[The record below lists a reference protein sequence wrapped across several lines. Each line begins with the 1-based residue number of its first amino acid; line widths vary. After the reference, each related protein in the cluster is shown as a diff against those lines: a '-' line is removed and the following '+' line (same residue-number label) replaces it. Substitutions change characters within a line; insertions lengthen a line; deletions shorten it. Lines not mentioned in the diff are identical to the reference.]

1 MPSAAHANW
10 KGAGLARLR
19 ELEKVHTQV
28 AGGTPGRKWG
38 TEQLNRSLM
47 VALVA
52 QFQTY
57 CRELHDEAV
66 AVHVGQA
73 TAEQQSLL
81 EQLLTTGRKLDTHT
95 PRTDTLGSDF
105 GRLGFDLMAGVKA
118 VGAVPEAALKSLD
131 LLVEFR
137 NAVGHGNEA
146 KIAKLEKHGPIKATK
161 KSYTEYRATIDGLV
175 GTIDAVV
182 AAKLAA
188 LLNIGPP
195 W

>member
-1 MPSAAHANW
+1 MASVALVNW
-10 KGAGLARLR
+10 KGAGLKRLR

-38 TEQLNRSLM
+38 TDQLNRSLM

-66 AVHVGQA
+66 AVHVLQA
-73 TAEQQSLL
+73 RAEQRQLL
-81 EQLLTTGRKLDTHT
+81 EQLLMSGRKLNTHT

-105 GRLGFDLMAGVKA
+105 GRLGFDFMTAVKA

-131 LLVEFR
+131 LLVDLR
-137 NAVGHGNEA
+137 NAIGHGNEV
-146 KIAKLEKHGPIKATK
+146 KILQLARVGPIKATK
-161 KSYTEYRATIDGLV
+161 RSYTEYRGIIDGLV
-175 GTIDAVV
+175 GTIDTVV

-188 LLNIGPP
+188 LLNIAPP

>member
-1 MPSAAHANW
+1 MSSVAHANW
-10 KGAGLARLR
+10 KGAGLARLK
-19 ELEKVHTQV
+19 ELEKVHTKV
-28 AGGTPGRKWG
+28 AGEKPGRKWG

-105 GRLGFDLMAGVKA
+105 GRLGFDFMAGVKA
-118 VGAVPEAALKSLD
+118 AGAVPEAALKSLD

-146 KIAKLEKHGPIKATK
+146 KIAKLEKDGPIKATK